1 MFQIKTFNAIAP
13 EGMARFDQE
22 NYRINESEEP
32 DGIILRSQKLH
43 DYDFPKS
50 VLGIA
55 RAGAGTKYSS
65 QRMYRKRN
73 RRFQYTRS
81 EC

>member
-13 EGMARFDQE
+13 EGMARLDNE

-43 DYDFPKS
+43 DYDFPE
-50 VLGIA
+50 
-55 RAGAGTKYSS
+55 SS
-65 QRMYRKRN
+65 FSSGSCRGWYK
-73 RRFQYTRS
+73 
-81 EC
+81 